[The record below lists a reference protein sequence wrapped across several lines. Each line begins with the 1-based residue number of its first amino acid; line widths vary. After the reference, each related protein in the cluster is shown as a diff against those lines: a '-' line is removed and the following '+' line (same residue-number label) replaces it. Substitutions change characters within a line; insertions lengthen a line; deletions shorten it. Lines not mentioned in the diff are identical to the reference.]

1 MLGGTKE
8 NFWRC
13 PNGPSGQRGGVSRF
27 QFPNLAIYYSLIF
40 ISYTYAC
47 PTKWLWKSKFFFA
60 LKCFKKHKGIQKPWG
75 ILVERSSSLVLSEV
89 FQISGHTTLT
99 KVLNLGPTIHSS
111 INLSL
116 VLSSEAQVKTDQ
128 CFKWILSL
136 WLISQPLQ
144 VYFLQK

>member
-1 MLGGTKE
+1 MVLVAKE
-8 NFWRC
+8 VEFQDFNF
-13 PNGPSGQRGGVSRF
+13 QI
-27 QFPNLAIYYSLIF
+27 LLF
-40 ISYTYAC
+40 ITASYLYHTPMHVPQNDC
-47 PTKWLWKSKFFFA
+47 EKVNFFFA
-60 LKCFKKHKGIQKPWG
+60 LKCFKNHKGIQKPWG

-128 CFKWILSL
+128 CFK
-136 WLISQPLQ
+136 
-144 VYFLQK
+144 